1 MKEFEFHRA
10 SLREIYNSE
19 SSSLLIALIED
30 YSDFIQKT
38 KIQMPIHEFVK
49 YWNCIPPIVF
59 NEMPQGTTIYVID
72 SVSCTEYITID
83 IPYYNDDCDGAI
95 VSATVSATSLINGV
109 QQGEEIILMGNA
121 YFKPCRYTFDI
132 NSYLL
137 SQGGNNK
144 CLKPLLI
151 TKTKMQQN

>member
-1 MKEFEFHRA
+1 MKEFEFRRA
-10 SLREIYNSE
+10 SLRAIYNSE
-19 SSSLLIALIED
+19 SSNLLIALIED
-30 YSDFIQKT
+30 YSDFIQET
-38 KIQMPIHEFVK
+38 KIQIPIREFVVK

-59 NEMPQGTTIYVID
+59 DEMPPGTTIYVID
-72 SVSCTEYITID
+72 SDSYTEYITTD
-83 IPYYNDDCDGAI
+83 IPRYDDDYSNTI
-95 VSATVSATSLINGV
+95 VSATALINGI
-109 QQGEEIILMGNA
+109 QQGEETILMGCA
-121 YFKPCRYTFDI
+121 YFKPVRYTFNI

>member
-19 SSSLLIALIED
+19 SSNLLIALIED

-38 KIQMPIHEFVK
+38 KIQIPVHEFVK

-59 NEMPQGTTIYVID
+59 DEMPQGTTIYVID
-72 SVSCTEYITID
+72 SDSCTEYITTD
-83 IPYYNDDCDGAI
+83 VPYYNDDYDGTI
-95 VSATVSATSLINGV
+95 VSATPLINGV
-109 QQGEEIILMGNA
+109 QQGEEIILMGGA
-121 YFKPCRYTFDI
+121 YFKPFRYTFNI

-151 TKTKMQQN
+151 TKTKAQQN